1 MNVKDGLP
9 RVAVAV
15 ENGPVTGLF
24 DTAILGDARREPDHS
39 SRNRVIVGAE
49 VVQCRD
55 VTFGNDEHMHRRFRF
70 DVLECQ

>member
-1 MNVKDGLP
+1 MDVKDGLP

-15 ENGPVTGLF
+15 EGRPIARLIDSPV
-24 DTAILGDARREPDHS
+24 LGDARREPDHPS
-39 SRNRVIVGAE
+39 HNRVVFGAE

-55 VTFGNDEHMHRRFRF
+55 VALGNDEHMHRRFRF